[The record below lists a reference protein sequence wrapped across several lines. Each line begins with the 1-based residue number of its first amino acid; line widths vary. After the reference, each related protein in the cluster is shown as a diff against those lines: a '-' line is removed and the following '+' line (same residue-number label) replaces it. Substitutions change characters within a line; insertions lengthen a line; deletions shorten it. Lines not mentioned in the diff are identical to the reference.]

1 MRWFSKTFFLLFT
14 FVIVIFFNITALIK
28 DLFLG
33 RIQYSEN
40 GTTNKIKEVDTYIQF
55 GDYLE
60 ECKGNIQV
68 IKRVKDMF
76 YVINIHISRWWRG
89 SLRRCVKF
97 FFVELQKYPLWGLI
111 QLLLYHLVTAQST
124 QLLQHVHYTSLCL
137 QSIIQIIPCLK
148 RRWHKPSH
156 AMEDLECYNW
166 PHCALLYL
174 LLFLFSPTS
183 NFIRDYFYANN
194 WFFNLFH
201 NHDFFDHCTKWNC

>member
-1 MRWFSKTFFLLFT
+1 M
-14 FVIVIFFNITALIK
+14 IK

-97 FFVELQKYPLWGLI
+97 FCGASKIPPLGFDSTPALSFSDSAIYP
-111 QLLLYHLVTAQST
+111 TAST
-124 QLLQHVHYTSLCL
+124 
-137 QSIIQIIPCLK
+137 
-148 RRWHKPSH
+148 
-156 AMEDLECYNW
+156 
-166 PHCALLYL
+166 CALHLTLPTKYHSNYS
-174 LLFLFSPTS
+174 LFKEKMTQAITCHGGFGML
-183 NFIRDYFYANN
+183 
-194 WFFNLFH
+194 
-201 NHDFFDHCTKWNC
+201 